1 MTDGAAE
8 ARRTALDERVRLA
21 LQRAQRLLEQPAQ
34 FDDARKIFVGTGLA
48 FDASPREH
56 LDILG
61 QRAQL
66 FAAELARFAF
76 QRVRGHDE
84 AARIAG
90 AHRLFDRGD
99 RLGAVLAK
107 IAENPHESRT
117 QLGAR
122 RAKRSEEH
130 TSELQSLMRISYAVS
145 CLKQKNTN

>member
-1 MTDGAAE
+1 MACSANAPDSSDTPGY
-8 ARRTALDERVRLA
+8 RSQLCTA
-21 LQRAQRLLEQPAQ
+21 
-34 FDDARKIFVGTGLA
+34 G
-48 FDASPREH
+48 
-56 LDILG
+56 
-61 QRAQL
+61 
-66 FAAELARFAF
+66 LARFAF

-122 RAKRSEEH
+122 RAKLVPRSEERRVGK
-130 TSELQSLMRISYAVS
+130 ECVS
-145 CLKQKNTN
+145 TCRSRWSPSH